1 MFRVDAITYTWRGS
15 FTNIEFHALHAE
27 AFEHRL
33 YNESEWDVV
42 TQCGHYSLGWV
53 VARSED
59 RFVGFVNVIWDG
71 LVHSFIEDVIVDA
84 NLRHRGVGVGLVHAA
99 RDGARV
105 AGCEYLHVEFDDE
118 LTPFYIDACGFRPTP
133 GGIIELN

>member
-59 RFVGFVNVIWDG
+59 RFGVFVYVIWDG
-71 LVHSFIEDVIVDA
+71 RVHSFIEDVIVDVVRQA
-84 NLRHRGVGVGLVHAA
+84 QETSRMR
-99 RDGARV
+99 
-105 AGCEYLHVEFDDE
+105 
-118 LTPFYIDACGFRPTP
+118 RPAV
-133 GGIIELN
+133 LNYMVR